1 MSSTYLVHG
10 RYYGG
15 EKFKYEVYEAI
26 SAPGAVSLVM
36 SKIPQVRVA
45 FAGVKETKSG
55 D

>member
-1 MSSTYLVHG
+1 MTNTYIVHG

-45 FAGVKETKSG
+45 LAGVKENRL
-55 D
+55 